1 MILKLLGENMA
12 EDKSWKD
19 YVFEVPIDAKRT
31 YRYEKDHS
39 HDMSYENERNMIM
52 FIHLLTTS
60 MVKKK
65 L

>member
-1 MILKLLGENMA
+1 ME

-39 HDMSYENERNMIM
+39 HDVSYENEIKHHNV
-52 FIHLLTTS
+52 HS
-60 MVKKK
+60 PAHYKHGKKK